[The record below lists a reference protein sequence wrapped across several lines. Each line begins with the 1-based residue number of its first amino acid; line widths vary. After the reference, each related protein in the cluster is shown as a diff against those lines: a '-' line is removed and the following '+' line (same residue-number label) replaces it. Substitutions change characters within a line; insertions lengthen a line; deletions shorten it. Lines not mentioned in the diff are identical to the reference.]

1 MLQEEKPHA
10 VIDRREMRAVV
21 THNCVAAEA
30 HGMNCLQESLMHAH
44 THTHTNT
51 DSETQKRAK

>member
-21 THNCVAAEA
+21 THNCAAVEA
-30 HGMNCLQESLMHAH
+30 HGMNCLHAH
-44 THTHTNT
+44 RHTHRFTN
-51 DSETQKRAK
+51 AKGNKIA